1 LPREVGDL
9 FHKLRKLGNAA
20 AHEGTGNHAEALSG
34 LRFARQ
40 LAVWFHRAYGKQPD
54 FRPGPFVPPGD
65 PEDPTA
71 PLKGEIETLR
81 QKLIETERSAE
92 LARQA
97 AESEIRARESVEAR
111 LQREAEERAVWEQLA
126 AEAEAARVALA
137 GALSS
142 RQPSPEVLHQREAIA
157 LASTGIEAGTAARL
171 VEVQQEAE
179 QAPRSEELALLQR
192 GEEAASRI
200 DLDEAETRALIDQQL
215 RDRDWEAD
223 TKLLRYARG
232 VRPAKN
238 RNMAIAEWPT
248 SSGPAD
254 YALFVGLKLVGLVEA
269 KRKRKNVSAL
279 SINPSGIR
287 WE

>member
-20 AHEGTGNHAEALSG
+20 AHEGTGNHAEAISG

-97 AESEIRARESVEAR
+97 AETETRAESLEAR

-137 GALSS
+137 GALSA
-142 RQPSPEVLHQREAIA
+142 RQPSPEVLHEREAISR
-157 LASTGIEAGTAARL
+157 ASTAVDASTAARL

-179 QAPRSEELALLQR
+179 QAPRTEELALLQR

-232 VRPAKN
+232 VRPAKK

-254 YALFVGLKLVGLVEA
+254 YALFVGLKLVGLW
-269 KRKRKNVSAL
+269 RRSANGRTSRRL